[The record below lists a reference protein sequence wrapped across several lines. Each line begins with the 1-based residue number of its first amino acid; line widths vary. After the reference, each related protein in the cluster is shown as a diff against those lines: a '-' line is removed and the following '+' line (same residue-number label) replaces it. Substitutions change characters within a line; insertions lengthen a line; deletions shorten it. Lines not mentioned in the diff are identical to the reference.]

1 METAHTAWAM
11 IVLSLISLPLAFAL
25 SADAPIIFF
34 TISVIWLL
42 SPAFLSGNRA
52 LFSLS
57 LAHSLFFV
65 SLYARVLVG
74 NAMALVDPSG
84 FASYHLEQG
93 AALCVLILLSRRFYS
108 FPALGISK
116 FGIFRALVIGLAV
129 GLPYGVL
136 DHVSGEGMIP
146 MPEMGLVASLAW
158 IASLSLLVG
167 ILEELLFRGILYRS
181 AHNLVGAR
189 GASLFQGLLF
199 SMVHYPNPV
208 SALAA
213 ALLFAV
219 LMVYLVQ
226 RTGSLFTPVFAHFG
240 NNTVWMM
247 LGRFWP
253 ITF

>member
-1 METAHTAWAM
+1 METARTAWAM
-11 IVLSLISLPLAFAL
+11 IVLSLVSLPLAFAF
-25 SADAPIIFF
+25 SADAPIVFLMV
-34 TISVIWLL
+34 SVVWLV
-42 SPAFLSGNRA
+42 SPAFFSGNRA

-65 SLYARVLVG
+65 SLYARVFAS
-74 NAMALVDPSG
+74 NAMALVDPSN
-84 FASYHLEQG
+84 FASYHVEQG
-93 AALCVLILLSRRFYS
+93 VALCVLLLLSRRFYS
-108 FPALGISK
+108 FPALGISR
-116 FGIFRALVIGLAV
+116 FGILRALVIGLAV

-146 MPEMGLVASLAW
+146 MPEMGFLATLAW

-167 ILEELLFRGILYRS
+167 MLEELLFRGILYRS
-181 AHNLVGAR
+181 ANNLVGAR

-199 SMVHYPNPV
+199 SMVHYPNPI

-240 NNTVWMM
+240 NNTVWLM

-253 ITF
+253 IAF